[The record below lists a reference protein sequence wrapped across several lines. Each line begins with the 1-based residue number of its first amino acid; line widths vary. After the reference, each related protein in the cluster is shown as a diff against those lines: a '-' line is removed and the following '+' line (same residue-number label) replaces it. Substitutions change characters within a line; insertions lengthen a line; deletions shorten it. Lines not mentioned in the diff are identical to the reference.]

1 MSLIC
6 HKKMPKYE
14 KLASPLERSMEQ
26 IHVQQLPV
34 RIHAHLIKSI
44 IHVVYIY
51 ELFENKV

>member
-1 MSLIC
+1 
-6 HKKMPKYE
+6 MPKYE